1 MYSRFRKWWARS
13 LIFFVPRRRV
23 ESVRS
28 RRFHQITFAHEA
40 VFLGVNSATIFHGEV
55 EKNDEKLEVIGE
67 GNIIHFSSLGDT
79 LGGVGC
85 SDNRGKNPSPNLEP
99 FVSKRHQY

>member
-1 MYSRFRKWWARS
+1 MGKITYF
-13 LIFFVPRRRV
+13 FFVPRRRV

-55 EKNDEKLEVIGE
+55 EKNDEKLKLIGE